1 MIELPRRIPG
11 ATTAVPAPTRLVPL
25 YVHPLEDPH
34 AWDPYA
40 LDGATV
46 IVNVH
51 DGPGAIVD
59 EDYILATSRLAAAG
73 VPMLGYVDLGY
84 SARPIADILDDVNR
98 WAAYPM
104 SGVFL
109 DQSPTGAYG
118 LGPVALA
125 VRVARRAGLFATVLN
140 PGTPTDPV
148 YRELGVPICVFEGGW
163 DEYQE
168 WDGEGALPGDGHLIH
183 SVPPWQLEHARRVM
197 AWRGAGFG
205 VVTDR
210 WMPNPW
216 HGLPSDSPR
225 PLAVV
230 PG

>member
-11 ATTAVPAPTRLVPL
+11 ATAMMPAPTRLVPL

-34 AWDPYA
+34 AWDPDA

-51 DGPGAIVD
+51 DGPGEDVD
-59 EDYILATSRLAAAG
+59 DEYRAVTARLAEAAI
-73 VPMLGYVDLGY
+73 PMLGYVDLGY
-84 SARPIADILDDVNR
+84 STRPVADILDDVNR
-98 WAAYPM
+98 WSAYPM

-125 VRVARRAGLFATVLN
+125 VRVAHRAGLFATVLN
-140 PGTPTDPV
+140 PGAPVEPV
-148 YRELGVPICVFEGGW
+148 YRELGVPICVFEGTWDDYQGW
-163 DEYQE
+163 G
-168 WDGEGALPGDGHLIH
+168 GEGALPGDGHLIH
-183 SVPPWQLEHARRVM
+183 GVPPWQLEHARRVM

-205 VVTDR
+205 LVTDR
-210 WMPNPW
+210 WLPNPW